1 MDLDHNTLVAFSK
14 TWGLVYLVALALGV
28 LAYTVWPSNRK
39 RFERAKHSILERDD
53 RPWPK

>member
-14 TWGLVYLVALALGV
+14 TWGLLYLVALALGV